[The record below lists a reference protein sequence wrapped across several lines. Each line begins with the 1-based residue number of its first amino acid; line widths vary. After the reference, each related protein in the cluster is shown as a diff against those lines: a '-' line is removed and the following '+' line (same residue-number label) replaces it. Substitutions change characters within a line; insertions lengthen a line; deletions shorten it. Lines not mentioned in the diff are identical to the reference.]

1 MPNRERIMRYI
12 ERRKEFLEDYDN
24 KTLTLKYLTQDI
36 ASTYRKEIAEYE
48 ARQTINTNGYATPR
62 KRYAEGAY

>member
-1 MPNRERIMRYI
+1 MRYI

-36 ASTYRKEIAEYE
+36 ASTYRKEIDEYE
-48 ARQTINTNGYATPR
+48 TRQTINSYGYAEER
-62 KRYAEGAY
+62 QRYTEGA